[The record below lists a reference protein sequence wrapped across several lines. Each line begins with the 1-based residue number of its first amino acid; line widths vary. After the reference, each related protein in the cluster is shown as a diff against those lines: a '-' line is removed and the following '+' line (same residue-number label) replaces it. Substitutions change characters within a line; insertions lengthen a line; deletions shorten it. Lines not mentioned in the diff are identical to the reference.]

1 MVSTTHTAIRKA
13 NKVHHGQCNKNA
25 MFRKVICYAK
35 CNKIAMSMHI
45 AQCIAFQFSQ
55 KKEALKN
62 CKRIWHGHFAV

>member
-1 MVSTTHTAIRKA
+1 MVK
-13 NKVHHGQCNKNA
+13 CNRNA
-25 MFRKVICYAK
+25 MFRKVIRDAK

-55 KKEALKN
+55 KKEAPKN